1 MEMMA
6 TINQRRKLEGDD
18 GVGDG
23 VSTRCAEDIEVG
35 CMGGGCGGGG
45 GTPCTMVN
53 PSIKGGWRAGLSS
66 LLSSV
71 KGNGDDSGAVS
82 MNEGGPIVGDG

>member
-1 MEMMA
+1 
-6 TINQRRKLEGDD
+6 
-18 GVGDG
+18 
-23 VSTRCAEDIEVG
+23 
-35 CMGGGCGGGG
+35 
-45 GTPCTMVN
+45 MVN